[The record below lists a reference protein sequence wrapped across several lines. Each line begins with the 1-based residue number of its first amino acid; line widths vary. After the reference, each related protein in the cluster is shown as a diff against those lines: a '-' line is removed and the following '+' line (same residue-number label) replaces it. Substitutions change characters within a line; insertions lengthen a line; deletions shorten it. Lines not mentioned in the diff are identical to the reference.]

1 MGRKSR
7 IATGFRAI
15 DHEADAQRFVAYLDE
30 QGSWDFWRDRK
41 RASIE
46 AMALAPGDAGLDVGC
61 GLGAEVRAIA
71 ECVGPNGRAAG
82 VDFSQALIAEAGA
95 RSAGAPAQEFL
106 ACDAHSLP
114 YPDAT
119 FDAVRTERTL
129 QHVADPMAIV
139 AEMARVARPG
149 GRVVA
154 IEPDWDTLVIDAE
167 PLELTRLFCRAWT
180 GGVRHPNI
188 GRELAGFFHRA
199 QLEEIV
205 VEPVT
210 WLLPSFAVADQQ
222 FEISTVAELA
232 VASGEV
238 TGTDADAWL
247 QDVHA
252 READREFF
260 AAVTYFCISG
270 RR

>member
-1 MGRKSR
+1 MGTKSR

-15 DHEADAQRFVAYLDE
+15 DHEDDARRFVAYLDE
-30 QGSWDFWRDRK
+30 QGSWDFWRERK

-46 AMALAPGDAGLDVGC
+46 AMKLAPGGAGLDVGC
-61 GLGAEVRAIA
+61 GVGDEVRAIA
-71 ECVGPNGRAAG
+71 EAVGPRGRAAG
-82 VDFSQALIAEAGA
+82 VDFSAALIAEAVA
-95 RSAGAPAQEFL
+95 RSGDAAGVEFHS
-106 ACDAHSLP
+106 CDAHALP
-114 YPDAT
+114 FGEGS

-129 QHVADPMAIV
+129 QHVAEPAAVV
-139 AEMARVARPG
+139 AEMARVTRPG
-149 GRVVA
+149 GIVLA

-180 GGVRHPNI
+180 GGVRNPNI

-199 QLEEIV
+199 QLEEIA

-222 FEISTVAELA
+222 FEISAVAEHA
-232 VASGEV
+232 VAAGDV
-238 TGTDADAWL
+238 TGADADAWL
-247 QDVHA
+247 LDVHA

-260 AAVTYFCISG
+260 AAVTYFCITG